1 VQSAVELVVL
11 VQQQQQQQQV
21 LQAYQCLLQL
31 LPS

>member
-11 VQQQQQQQQV
+11 VQQQQQQQV